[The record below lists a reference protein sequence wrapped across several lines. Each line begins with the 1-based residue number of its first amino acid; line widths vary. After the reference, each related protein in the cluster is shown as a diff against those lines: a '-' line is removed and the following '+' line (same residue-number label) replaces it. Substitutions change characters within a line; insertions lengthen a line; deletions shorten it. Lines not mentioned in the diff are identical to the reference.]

1 MKPRRLGEESGV
13 MRLREAVEKPPSSA
27 SLKTL
32 MELTSAGVRNC
43 AMGRS
48 AKVSVMAW
56 NLIAVEEGN

>member
-1 MKPRRLGEESGV
+1 MSV
-13 MRLREAVEKPPSSA
+13 REPVEKPPSSA

-32 MELTSAGVRNC
+32 MDLTSAGVRNC

-56 NLIAVEEGN
+56 NLIAVDDRGRLVSV